1 MIINLYPI
9 LTILIV
15 LKDHW
20 PWAVFSEAQRLNLGP
35 KPTDGSLLAWG
46 RSWARDYRERNLAS
60 SNGRTWTR
68 RLRNTWTTL
77 WLFDHT
83 ASICPLVCYIRLTL
97 HCIIAPWWLP
107 CDYPWSIY
115 SIDNFLRTFKC
126 WMLKESGTGLQC
138 SCRGPVTTKW
148 GNQELVQYSCVFLG
162 EKTCTFRWGIF

>member
-1 MIINLYPI
+1 MIVNQYPI
-9 LTILIV
+9 LVVLIV

-35 KPTDGSLLAWG
+35 TPTLRISRRLRIPTGRRRTSDGSLLAWG
-46 RSWARDYRERNLAS
+46 RSWVRDYRERNPAS
-60 SNGRTWTR
+60 NNGRTWTR
-68 RLRNTWTTL
+68 RLRNTWTTY

-83 ASICPLVCYIRLTL
+83 TSICPQVCYIRLTL

-126 WMLKESGTGLQC
+126 WMVKESGTGLWV
-138 SCRGPVTTKW
+138 SCKG
-148 GNQELVQYSCVFLG
+148 L
-162 EKTCTFRWGIF
+162 